1 MDDTYIVLGD
11 DVEELFTIAQE
22 EMLDMYHPFVG
33 TEHFV
38 LAYLKVY
45 GNKYITYDRFKK
57 SILKIVGKS
66 YKKSEYILYTPKLRK
81 IKNECHN
88 IYEALVKILTDDD
101 SIAYNILLSS
111 GEDIEKIYLN
121 IINTNN

>member
-1 MDDTYIVLGD
+1 MDDTYTLLGD
-11 DVEELFTIAQE
+11 YVEELFTLAEE

-45 GNKYITYDRFKK
+45 GNKYITYDRFKE
-57 SILKIVGKS
+57 SILKIIGKS
-66 YKKSEYILYTPKLRK
+66 YKKSEYILYTPKLRQ